1 MEDYIKVKS
10 VKLLSEGARDKVVE
24 GLNRVA
30 DAVKVTMGPAGRLV
44 IYDGDFG
51 TMGVTK
57 DGVTVAR
64 NIKFSDASMNLG
76 ASLIKQSANQTLKGA
91 GDGTTT
97 TCVLAQSLVN
107 NGLGAANSN
116 VNIINLTR
124 KMKSIV
130 EEDVIPKLYEM
141 KRDINDND
149 IISSTARMSTN
160 HDEELSSVVTEV
172 FQTYGKDVVVSVE
185 NSDNG
190 KTHVSVVPG
199 ISINRGYTRPE
210 FAPANNPVTKF
221 ENCGVVLMDS
231 KVTNPQLLFTKVIQ
245 DWFSTPP
252 LTPLVIIAN
261 DFPEGFEA
269 DLFTNRAKGI
279 PVLPIRAPYYGQKQ
293 KDYLKDIAVFTGAKI
308 ISETDG
314 IPLAQVQSA
323 GDVVGTAEV
332 VMVDMKSTSF
342 INTRKS
348 DNIEEY
354 VQELK
359 VKLENTKEE
368 YDQNNIKE
376 RISKLTAGICSIKVH
391 ADTDAELQEKKDRLD
406 DAIKAVKIAL
416 DKGLCPGG
424 GSAYYSLAKKLESEC
439 YGINNIDEIAKT
451 ILARALKEPEYQ
463 LMRNAGLNPEEVFLK
478 NSFNFGTKDCYN
490 LLTNKFEEISTT
502 MILDPIGTLES
513 ALRNALSIATQVL
526 SLGAVISNLP
536 EEKVV
541 TNGKT
546 NSN

>member
-10 VKLLSEGARDKVVE
+10 VKLLSENARDKVIE
-24 GLNRVA
+24 GINRVA

-64 NIKFSDASMNLG
+64 NIKFSDSEMNLG

-97 TCVLAQSLVN
+97 TCVLAQSLIKS
-107 NGLGAANSN
+107 GLGAANSDI
-116 VNIINLTR
+116 NIINLTR

-130 EEDVIPKLYEM
+130 ENDVIPELTKM
-141 KRDINDND
+141 KREIDDNEV
-149 IISSTARMSTN
+149 ISSTALMSTN
-160 HDEELSSVVTEV
+160 HDEELASVVTEV
-172 FQTYGKDVVVSVE
+172 FQTYGKEVVVNVE
-185 NSDNG
+185 NSDTG
-190 KTHVSVVPG
+190 KTHISVVPG

-210 FAPANNPVTKF
+210 FAPTNNPVTKF

-245 DWFSTPP
+245 SWFSTPP

-269 DLFTNRAKGI
+269 DLLVNRAKGI

-293 KDYLKDIAVFTGAKI
+293 KDYLKDIAVFTGAKV

-314 IPLAQVQSA
+314 IPLAQVKGA
-323 GDVVGTAEV
+323 GDVVGTAELV
-332 VMVDMKSTSF
+332 LVDIKSTSF

-354 VQELK
+354 VAELRT
-359 VKLENTKEE
+359 KLENTKEE
-368 YDQNNIKE
+368 YDKNNIRE
-376 RISKLTAGICSIKVH
+376 RISKLTAGICSIKVY
-391 ADTDAELQEKKDRLD
+391 AETDVELQEKKDRLD

-424 GSAYYSLAKKLESEC
+424 GSAYYYIARKLSDKFYDTTVENAAKK
-439 YGINNIDEIAKT
+439 
-451 ILARALKEPEYQ
+451 ILIRALKEPEYQ
-463 LMRNAGLNPEEVFLK
+463 LMRNAGLNPEEQMMGIQ
-478 NSFNFGTKDCYN
+478 SYSDYICYN
-490 LLTNKFEEISTT
+490 LLNNSFESINTT
-502 MILDPIGTLES
+502 TILDPIGTLES
-513 ALRNALSIATQVL
+513 ALRNALSIAIQVL
-526 SLGAVISNLP
+526 SMGAVISNAP
-536 EEKVV
+536 EENKES
-541 TNGKT
+541 K
-546 NSN
+546 

>member
-10 VKLLSEGARDKVVE
+10 VKLLSENARDKVIE
-24 GLNRVA
+24 GINRVA

-64 NIKFSDASMNLG
+64 NIKFSDSEMNLG

-97 TCVLAQSLVN
+97 TCVLAQSLIKS
-107 NGLGAANSN
+107 GLGVANSDI
-116 VNIINLTR
+116 NIINLTR

-130 EEDVIPKLYEM
+130 ENDVIPELTKM
-141 KRDINDND
+141 KREIDDNEV
-149 IISSTARMSTN
+149 ISSTALMSTN
-160 HDEELSSVVTEV
+160 HDEELAAVVTEV
-172 FQTYGKDVVVSVE
+172 FQTYGKEVVVNVE
-185 NSDNG
+185 NSDTG
-190 KTHVSVVPG
+190 KTHISVVPG

-210 FAPANNPVTKF
+210 FAPTNNPVTKF

-245 DWFSTPP
+245 SWFSTLP

-269 DLFTNRAKGI
+269 DLLVNRAKGI

-314 IPLAQVQSA
+314 VPLTQVKSA
-323 GDVVGTAEV
+323 GDVVGTAELV
-332 VMVDMKSTSF
+332 LVDIKSTSF

-354 VQELK
+354 VAELRT
-359 VKLENTKEE
+359 KLENTKEE
-368 YDQNNIKE
+368 YDKNNIRE
-376 RISKLTAGICSIKVH
+376 RISKLTAGICSIKVY
-391 ADTDAELQEKKDRLD
+391 AETDVELQEKKDRLD

-424 GSAYYSLAKKLESEC
+424 GSAYYHIARKLSNKFYDTTVENAAKK
-439 YGINNIDEIAKT
+439 
-451 ILARALKEPEYQ
+451 ILIRALKEPEYQ
-463 LMRNAGLNPEEVFLK
+463 LMRNAGLNPEEQMMGIQYY
-478 NSFNFGTKDCYN
+478 SDYICYN
-490 LLTNKFEEISTT
+490 LLNNSFESINTT

-513 ALRNALSIATQVL
+513 ALRNALSIAIQVL
-526 SLGAVISNLP
+526 SMGAVISNVA
-536 EEKVV
+536 EERKE
-541 TNGKT
+541 NE
-546 NSN
+546 